1 MEVNVILIGLGLSD
15 RGLVS
20 GLFQGSGTEAG
31 DSRLLLALG
40 RAITPDQRGDIGLM
54 YPYKQSLW
62 VSPHRPRGA
71 FGYS

>member
-1 MEVNVILIGLGLSD
+1 MLYLKIQSVTTIRHKHLWSYNHIYIKGNVMYIGEGLSD

-40 RAITPDQRGDIGLM
+40 G
-54 YPYKQSLW
+54 SLL
-62 VSPHRPRGA
+62 PTYGA
-71 FGYS
+71 K